1 MFASNAVE
9 PQYTDDEGCKEIG
22 SLTVPMPDTKGDT
35 GRRVKA
41 NFKFGATKITVEGL
55 DETSK
60 IFVDVKIDFLENK
73 P

>member
-35 GRRVKA
+35 GRRVKEISSSEQPRLPLKA
-41 NFKFGATKITVEGL
+41 WTKRLKYLLT
-55 DETSK
+55 
-60 IFVDVKIDFLENK
+60 
-73 P
+73 